1 MNKKDALKNIR
12 ETLKNLM
19 KFSNE
24 VSEEKFGTLELM
36 DGTKITTSASDLEVG
51 AEIYV
56 IDDLGNQSPLD
67 DGEYTLTDGRSF
79 VVSNN
84 VIETINE
91 GVEEGE
97 DPIETPEE
105 VDNKQM
111 DSNLPEGH
119 QDAVAEAKGEEPSAD
134 GGLEARI
141 ADLEKQLEDIKSI
154 LDKMGSIQNDVNEQ
168 MMSKI
173 SRVANEPGAEPIK
186 SIKKE
191 TFNYNKTNKS
201 KEAMADLKE
210 FFKERS
216 KK

>member
-1 MNKKDALKNIR
+1 MTRDSALKNIR

-24 VSEEKFGTLELM
+24 VSEVKFGTMELM

-56 IDDLGNQSPLD
+56 IDDLGNQTPLN

-79 VVSNN
+79 TVSNN
-84 VIETINE
+84 VIETIM
-91 GVEEGE
+91 EGE
-97 DPIETPEE
+97 SEEPMETPEE
-105 VDNKQM
+105 VDNKKM

-119 QDAVAEAKGEEPSAD
+119 QDAVAEAKGEEPKAN
-134 GGLEARI
+134 GALEARI

-191 TFNYNKTNKS
+191 TFTYNKLNS
-201 KEAMADLKE
+201 RKETMDDLKE
-210 FFKERS
+210 FFKE
-216 KK
+216 KTKNLK